1 MFCSKLDFNVFYL
14 TLALTSTFFVCIHM
28 ELLVVGLNHKTAPIE
43 IRECLAF
50 PEGKMED
57 ALDKVHILPSLKE
70 NMIVSTCNRVEV
82 YAATR
87 ETERAIHDL
96 KEFLSQYHGIPL
108 KKFEKSLYAH
118 VGEEAVRHI
127 FRVASSLDS
136 MVLGEPQ
143 ILGQIKEAY
152 DVSQQAKTSGLIL
165 HRLLHRAFHVA
176 KRVRTETK
184 IVIGAISVS
193 SVAVEL
199 AEKIFG
205 ALEKKTV
212 LLIGAGEMCEL
223 AARHLVSGG
232 AEKIL
237 VTNRTYDR
245 AVSLAQEF
253 KGEAIPFDDMGQGLK
268 RADIVISATDSPQ
281 CLIWHDQVTKVMK
294 DRRQKPIF
302 FIDIADPRDIEPKV
316 GDVENVYLYNIDD
329 LQKVANENIKDR
341 EKEAQK
347 AEAIVQDE
355 MVKFV
360 NWYRSLDVTP
370 TIVALREKFEAIRKK
385 ELEKTL
391 SLHPDLSNRE
401 KKSLEAMSSAIINK
415 ILHSPMTLLKQTND
429 EAMADLYLDSLHALF
444 GLSER
449 SLETFMEKSEE
460 EKKKEEPN
468 LEDAV

>member
-1 MFCSKLDFNVFYL
+1 
-14 TLALTSTFFVCIHM
+14 M

-50 PEGKMED
+50 PEDKMED
-57 ALDKVHILPSLKE
+57 ALDKVHVLPSLKE

-82 YAATR
+82 YATTR
-87 ETERAIHDL
+87 ETEKAICDV

-108 KKFEKSLYAH
+108 KQFEKSLYAH

-152 DVSQQAKTSGLIL
+152 DFSQQVRTSGLIL

-184 IVIGAISVS
+184 IVMGAISVS

-199 AEKIFG
+199 AEKIFND
-205 ALEKKTV
+205 LRKKSV

-232 AEKIL
+232 TDKIL
-237 VTNRTYDR
+237 VTNRTYER
-245 AVSLAQEF
+245 AVSLAREF
-253 KGEAIPFDDMGQGLK
+253 RGEAVPFEDVGQGLK
-268 RADIVISATDSPQ
+268 RVDIVISATDSPHY
-281 CLIWHDQVTKVMK
+281 LIRHDQITKVMK

-302 FIDIADPRDIEPKV
+302 FIDIADPRDIEPEV
-316 GDVENVYLYNIDD
+316 GDIENVYLYNIDD
-329 LQKVANENIKDR
+329 LQKVANKNIKDR

-347 AEAIVQDE
+347 AEAIVQEE
-355 MVKFV
+355 MAKFV
-360 NWYRSLDVTP
+360 DWYRSLDVTP
-370 TIVALREKFEAIRKK
+370 TIVALRKKFEEIRKK

-391 SLHPDLSNRE
+391 SLHPDLSDRE
-401 KKSLEAMSSAIINK
+401 KRSLEAMTSAIINK
-415 ILHSPMTLLKQTND
+415 ILHSPITLLKQTNE

-449 SLETFMEKSEE
+449 SLETVTEKSEN
-460 EKKKEEPN
+460 EKEKEEPN
-468 LEDAV
+468 LEDAL

>member
-1 MFCSKLDFNVFYL
+1 
-14 TLALTSTFFVCIHM
+14 M
-28 ELLVVGLNHKTAPIE
+28 ELLVIGLNHNTAPIE

-50 PEGKMED
+50 PEDKLGE
-57 ALDKVHILPSLKE
+57 ALSKVHALSSVKE
-70 NMIVSTCNRVEV
+70 DMIVSTCNRVEI

-87 ETERAIHDL
+87 ETEKAVHDL
-96 KEFLSQYHGIPL
+96 KEFLCQYHGISL
-108 KKFEKSLYAH
+108 KEFEKSLYTH
-118 VGEEAVRHI
+118 IGEEAVRHI

-143 ILGQIKEAY
+143 ILGQIKDAY
-152 DVSQQAKTSGLIL
+152 DISQQANTSGLIL

-184 IVIGAISVS
+184 IAISAVSVS

-205 ALEKKTV
+205 TLEKKTV

-223 AARHLVSGG
+223 AARHLVAGG
-232 AEKIL
+232 VEKML
-237 VTNRTYDR
+237 VTNRTYER

-253 KGEAIPFDDMGQGLK
+253 SGEAIPFEDMPQGLK
-268 RADIVISATDSPQ
+268 KADIVMSATNSPQ
-281 CLIWHDQVTKVMK
+281 YLIGHDQITKVMK

-329 LQKVANENIKDR
+329 LQKVANENVKDR

-347 AEAIVQDE
+347 AETLVHDE
-355 MVKFV
+355 VVKFV
-360 NWYRSLDVTP
+360 TWYRSLDVTP
-370 TIVALREKFEAIRKK
+370 TIVALRKKFEEIRKK

-391 SLHPDLSNRE
+391 SLHPNLSDKE
-401 KKSLEAMSSAIINK
+401 KKSLEALTSAIINK
-415 ILHSPMTLLKQTND
+415 ILHTPITLLKQTHE
-429 EAMADLYLDSLHALF
+429 EAVADLYLDALNALF
-444 GLSER
+444 GLPEK
-449 SLETFMEKSEE
+449 SLETFLEKIE
-460 EKKKEEPN
+460 EKEETN
-468 LEDAV
+468 LEDTF

>member
-1 MFCSKLDFNVFYL
+1 
-14 TLALTSTFFVCIHM
+14 M
-28 ELLVVGLNHKTAPIE
+28 ELLVVGLNHNTAPIE

-50 PEGKMED
+50 PEDKMED
-57 ALDKVHILPSLKE
+57 ALSKVHALPSVKE

-87 ETERAIHDL
+87 ETEKAIHALRD
-96 KEFLSQYHGIPL
+96 FFSQYHGISL
-108 KKFEKSLYAH
+108 KDFEKSLYTH

-152 DVSQQAKTSGLIL
+152 DFSQQVNTSGLIL

-184 IVIGAISVS
+184 IAISAVSVS
-193 SVAVEL
+193 SVAVGL

-205 ALEKKTV
+205 TLKKKTV

-232 AEKIL
+232 IEKIL
-237 VTNRTYDR
+237 VTNRTYER
-245 AVSLAQEF
+245 AASLAQEF
-253 KGEAIPFDDMGQGLK
+253 RGEAIPFEEMGLGLK
-268 RADIVISATDSPQ
+268 KTDIVLSATNSPQ
-281 CLIWHDQVTKVMK
+281 PLIGHDQITKVMR
-294 DRRQKPIF
+294 DRKQKPIF

-316 GDVENVYLYNIDD
+316 GDIENVYLYNIDD
-329 LQKVANENIKDR
+329 LQKVANRNIKDR

-347 AEAIVQDE
+347 AETIVRDE
-355 MVKFV
+355 VVKFV

-370 TIVALREKFEAIRKK
+370 TIVALRKKFEEIRKK

-391 SLHPDLSNRE
+391 SLHPNLSEKE
-401 KKSLEAMSSAIINK
+401 KKSLEALTSSIINK
-415 ILHSPMTLLKQTND
+415 ILHTPITLLKQTNE
-429 EAMADLYLDSLHALF
+429 EAMADLYLDALHALF
-444 GLSER
+444 GLPEK
-449 SLETFMEKSEE
+449 SLETFLEKFE
-460 EKKKEEPN
+460 KEEDKEETN
-468 LEDAV
+468 LEDAL

>member
-1 MFCSKLDFNVFYL
+1 
-14 TLALTSTFFVCIHM
+14 M
-28 ELLVVGLNHKTAPIE
+28 ELLVIGLNHNTAPIE

-50 PEGKMED
+50 PEDKLGE
-57 ALDKVHILPSLKE
+57 ALSKVHALSSVKE
-70 NMIVSTCNRVEV
+70 DMIVSTCNRVEI

-87 ETERAIHDL
+87 ETEKAVHDL
-96 KEFLSQYHGIPL
+96 KEFLCQYHGISL
-108 KKFEKSLYAH
+108 KEFEKSLYTH
-118 VGEEAVRHI
+118 IGEEAVRHI

-143 ILGQIKEAY
+143 ILGQIKDAY
-152 DVSQQAKTSGLIL
+152 DISQQANTSGLIL

-184 IVIGAISVS
+184 IAISAVSVS

-205 ALEKKTV
+205 TLEKKTV

-223 AARHLVSGG
+223 AARHLVAGG
-232 AEKIL
+232 VERML
-237 VTNRTYDR
+237 VTNRTYER

-253 KGEAIPFDDMGQGLK
+253 SGEAIPFEDMPQGLK
-268 RADIVISATDSPQ
+268 KADIVMSATNSPQ
-281 CLIWHDQVTKVMK
+281 YLIGHDQITKVMK

-329 LQKVANENIKDR
+329 LQKVANENVKDR

-347 AEAIVQDE
+347 AETLVQDE
-355 MVKFV
+355 VVKFV
-360 NWYRSLDVTP
+360 TWYRSLDVTP
-370 TIVALREKFEAIRKK
+370 TIVALRKKFEEIRKR

-391 SLHPDLSNRE
+391 SLHPDLSDKE
-401 KKSLEAMSSAIINK
+401 KKSLEALTSAIINK
-415 ILHSPMTLLKQTND
+415 ILHTPITLLKQTHE
-429 EAMADLYLDSLHALF
+429 EAIADLYLDALNALF
-444 GLSER
+444 GLPEK
-449 SLETFMEKSEE
+449 SLETFLEKIE
-460 EKKKEEPN
+460 EKEEKEETN
-468 LEDAV
+468 LEDAF